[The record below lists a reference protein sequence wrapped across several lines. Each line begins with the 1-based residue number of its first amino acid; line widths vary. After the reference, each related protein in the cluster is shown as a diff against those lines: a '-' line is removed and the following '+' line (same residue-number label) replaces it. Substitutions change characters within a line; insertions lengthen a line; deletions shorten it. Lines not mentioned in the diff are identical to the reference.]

1 MVLDKNKIV
10 RLFLI
15 STGLLIYFYFF
26 NPKSEMQRV
35 VSPATTDQT
44 IVPLSKTN
52 EANPLASTP
61 FRVALQGEEKDITVE
76 NELLKVVLSTKGGT
90 IKKVVLKQYKDKNGE
105 ALVLLD
111 EQSSHMG
118 ISFPYEN
125 LSINTKDL
133 YFQTQSRPVYKLK
146 EAEQAKIV
154 FRLELNGAQYL
165 EQSFTFSG
173 RSYQINYDW
182 HAVGIEPYLNST
194 TQANFHW
201 NMAMK
206 SLETDTKA
214 DASRSTVQYYL
225 LDETFDKLKESSTE
239 VEKKHIAV
247 PIKWMSLKQR
257 FFSSAIVADDSFKL
271 GDLCMEPSVSSNI
284 TKSVALSL
292 ALSDK
297 DKAAGHGQFVLFF
310 GPNDYKILKK
320 VTKGFEQNIPLG
332 WAIVR
337 WVNKGLIIP
346 LFYFLE
352 KYFSNYG
359 LIIFLLVFIIKLLLA
374 PLAYSSFI
382 SMAKMKVLKPELDKI
397 KEKYKYDVQQQRIQQ
412 AAFCKELGI
421 NPLSGCIPALLQMP
435 ILLAMFNFFPHAI
448 ALRQASFWWVN
459 DLSTYD
465 SIMTLPFTIPFYGN
479 HVSLFTLLMALS
491 TIFSNQSGPK
501 EGPMKVLSYTMPFV
515 FMIVLNTFPAGLS
528 FYYCIS
534 NLMTFLQQRFINYWV
549 DTDGIKEKLMAR
561 QQNAKQGGAKLSFQS
576 RVASAIQANNKKKN
590 RS

>member
-10 RLFLI
+10 RLFFI

-26 NPKSEMQRV
+26 NPKSEMHRV
-35 VSPATTDQT
+35 VSPAATTDRT
-44 IVPLSKTN
+44 MVPLSKTN
-52 EANPLASTP
+52 AANPLVFTP

-76 NELLKVVLSTKGGT
+76 NEFLKVVLSTKGGT
-90 IKKVVLKQYKDKNGE
+90 IKRVVLKQYKDKNGE

-125 LSINTKDL
+125 LPVDTKDL
-133 YFQTQSRPVYKLK
+133 YFQTQASPVYKLK

-173 RSYQINYDW
+173 TSYQINYDW
-182 HAVGIEPYLNST
+182 HAVGMERYLNST

-201 NMAMK
+201 NIAMK
-206 SLETDTKA
+206 SLETDAKA
-214 DASRSTVQYYL
+214 DTSRSTVQYYL

-239 VEKKHIAV
+239 VEKKHITV
-247 PIKWMSLKQR
+247 PIKWVSLKQR
-257 FFSSAIVADDSFKL
+257 FFSSAIVAADSFKL
-271 GDLCMEPSVSSNI
+271 GDLRMEPSVSPNI

-292 ALSDK
+292 TLSDK

-320 VTKGFEQNIPLG
+320 ITKGFEQNIPLG

-397 KEKYKYDVQQQRIQQ
+397 KEKYKYDLQQERIQQ
-412 AAFCKELGI
+412 AAFCRELGI

-448 ALRQASFWWVN
+448 ALRQASFWWAN

-491 TIFSNQSGPK
+491 SIFSNQSGPK

-515 FMIVLNTFPAGLS
+515 FMLVLNTFPAGLS

-534 NLMTFLQQRFINYWV
+534 NVMTFLQQKFINYWV

-576 RVASAIQANNKKKN
+576 RVASAIEANNKKKK
-590 RS
+590 